1 MTTTTTTRAH
11 VYPCERAAGEHRGR
25 WIVQTY
31 HQTGMAYAD
40 ELCPHYQTRAEARD
54 AAKTTHEESTR

>member
-1 MTTTTTTRAH
+1 MTTTTTTRPH
-11 VYPCERAAGEHRGR
+11 IYPCERVPGEHRGR

-40 ELCPHYQTRAEARD
+40 ELCPHYQTRAEARE
-54 AAKTTHEESTR
+54 AARERD

>member
-11 VYPCERAAGEHRGR
+11 IYPCERVAGEHRGR

-31 HQTGMAYAD
+31 HAPTGMPYAD
-40 ELCPHYQTRAEARD
+40 ELCPHYQTRAEAR
-54 AAKTTHEESTR
+54 AATK